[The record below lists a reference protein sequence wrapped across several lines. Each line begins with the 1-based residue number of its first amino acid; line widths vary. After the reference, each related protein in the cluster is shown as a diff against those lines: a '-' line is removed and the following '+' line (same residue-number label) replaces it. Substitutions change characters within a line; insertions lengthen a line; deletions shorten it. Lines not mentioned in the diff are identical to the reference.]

1 MKRII
6 SVLLAV
12 LMLFSLAGCQKASPQ
27 KDLDAMLMALKSGD
41 METLAALNDGEVF
54 DLEGQE
60 QMMSIFSSISWKFGE
75 TVEVD
80 EDDAK
85 VNVQITT
92 KDMQTV
98 FSEFMTQAL
107 SKALQGEE
115 MSEEAVSQM
124 LIDIINATEKTAS
137 FDVAVEM
144 SLEDGKWVIDDDGN
158 EEFFNAITGG
168 LMNVMA
174 EYENMLK

>member
-6 SVLLAV
+6 SVLFAV
-12 LMLFSLAGCQKASPQ
+12 LMLFSFAGCQKSSPQ
-27 KDLDAMLMALKSGD
+27 KDLDAILTAIKSGD
-41 METLAALNDGEVF
+41 METLAALNYEEVF
-54 DLEGQE
+54 DFEGQE

-92 KDMQTV
+92 KDI

-158 EEFFNAITGG
+158 EEFINAITGG

-174 EYENMLK
+174 EHENMLK

>member
-6 SVLLAV
+6 SILLAV
-12 LMLFSLAGCQKASPQ
+12 LMMFSFAGCRLSSPQ
-27 KDLDAMLMALKSGD
+27 KDLDAMLVALKSGD
-41 METLAALNDGEVF
+41 IESLAALNDQEDF

-60 QMMSIFSSISWKFGE
+60 QMVSIFSSLSWKFGE

-80 EDDAK
+80 EDDAR

-92 KDMQTV
+92 KDMKDV

-107 SKALQGEE
+107 SKAFQGED

-124 LIDIINATEKTAS
+124 LIDIINATEKTAT
-137 FDVAVEM
+137 FDVAVKM
-144 SLEDGKWVIDDDGN
+144 SLEEDGKWVIDEEN

-168 LMNVMA
+168 LMNVMS

>member
-12 LMLFSLAGCQKASPQ
+12 LMLFSFAGCQKASPQ
-27 KDLDAMLMALKSGD
+27 KDLDAMLTALKSGD
-41 METLAALNDGEVF
+41 IETLAALNDEEDF

-60 QMMSIFSSISWKFGE
+60 QMMSIFSSISWEFGE

-92 KDMQTV
+92 KDMKTV

-107 SKALQGEE
+107 SKAMQGEE

-124 LIDIINATEKTAS
+124 LIDIINTTEKTAT
-137 FDVAVEM
+137 FDVSVEM
-144 SLEDGKWVIDDDGN
+144 NLEDGKWVVGEEN
-158 EEFFNAITGG
+158 EAFFNAITGG